1 MISRFFIDRPIFAS
15 VLSIVITIAGIV
27 SLFVLPVAQYP
38 EITPPT
44 VQVSCTYPGASAG
57 VVADT
62 VAAPIEQ
69 QVNGVENMLYMSSS
83 CTNDGAYNLTV
94 TFKLGTNLDMA
105 QVLVQNRVSMATPVL
120 PAEVKAAGV
129 TTKKKS
135 PNVMLVVNL
144 LSPDGRYDQLYL
156 SNYATIQIKDELARI
171 EGVGDVLFWGQQDY
185 SMRVWL
191 DPEKLASIN
200 LTTSDVIHSLQEQ
213 NVQVAAGQIGQPPTE
228 RALDFQF
235 TVNTLGRLTTSE
247 EFGEIILKSGSDG
260 QITRVRDVARIEL
273 GAKNRDQSC
282 TLDGKPSV
290 GLAVFQLPG
299 SNALATADR
308 IRGKMVELKERFP
321 DGLDYAIVYDT
332 TPFIRESIDEVVHA
346 LRDAFILVAVV
357 VLVFLQSWRTTIIP
371 LVAVPVSLVGTFAVM
386 TLLGF
391 SLNNLSLLGLVLAI
405 GVVVDD
411 AIVVVENVERW
422 IEKGLSPKEASYK
435 SMEEVTVAVIA
446 IAFGLSAVFIP
457 VAFIAGITGQFYRQ
471 FALTIATSTLIS
483 AFNSLT
489 LSPALAA
496 IILKPRP
503 AGGHGASLGDALPR
517 LGIVVILGLL
527 AYLKLTPYL
536 APLFGVTIGS
546 GHAEDHGAATSG
558 GSAALL
564 WTARL
569 IALAVGCAAGWFL
582 AGLINGLLA
591 GFFRGFNRAFA
602 ALTAGYARAVRLT
615 IRGSVPVLVVFGG
628 LLYATYFGLKT
639 VPTGFIPS
647 QDKGY
652 LLMNIQLPDAAS
664 LDRTRAV
671 VAKLDTLARERPG
684 VRHTVALAGQSSLLA
699 MNGSNLGSL
708 YVILDDFEHRHAP
721 ELYSDRIAADL
732 RRLAWAKIPEAEI
745 SVFGAPPVDGL
756 GTAGGFKIMVQ
767 DRAGHG
773 LQALAEQTDDL
784 VGEARDDRSLAGVF
798 SMFRANVPQIYVDID
813 RSKCKSMGVAL
824 SDVFNTLQTNLGAYY
839 VNDFNRF
846 GRTWQ
851 VNAQAESPFRSRPE
865 DVARLHVRNASGD
878 MVPLGTIAGVRDVTG
893 PMMITRYN
901 MYPAAP
907 INGVPAPGRSSGE
920 AIATMERLS
929 DVVMARG
936 MTTEWT
942 ELTYMEILAGNTA
955 ALIFP
960 LCVLFVFLTHS
971 AEYESWALPLAI
983 ILIAPLSIS
992 FALLGVS
999 MAGIDNNIFV
1009 QIGFVVLIGL
1019 ACKNAVLI
1027 VEFAKH
1033 EQDHGKSRREAAIE
1047 ASRLRLR
1054 PILMTSFAF
1063 ILGVV
1068 PLALAKGAGAEMR
1081 IALGIAVFAGM
1092 IGVTACGIFFTPV
1105 FYNVITW
1112 VTERRTLRTNL
1123 TSAAA
1128 ETPSNAEQH

>member
-1 MISRFFIDRPIFAS
+1 MLSRFFIDRPIFAA

-44 VQVSCTYPGASAG
+44 VQVSCVYPGASAS

-94 TFKLGTNLDMA
+94 TFKLGTNLDMD
-105 QVLVQNRVSMATPVL
+105 QVLVQNRVSMAMPVL
-120 PAEVKAAGV
+120 PSEVKAAGV

-144 LSPDGRYDQLYL
+144 FSPDGRYDQLYL
-156 SNYATIQIKDELARI
+156 SNYATIQIRDELARVD
-171 EGVGDVLFWGQQDY
+171 GVGDVTYFGQQDY

-191 DPEKLASIN
+191 NPEKLAGLN
-200 LTTSDVIHSLQEQ
+200 LTTSDVISSLQEQ
-213 NVQVAAGQIGQPPTE
+213 NVQVAAGQIGQPPTKE
-228 RALDFQF
+228 VLDFQY
-235 TVNTLGRLTTSE
+235 TMNTLGRLTSPD
-247 EFGEIILKSGSDG
+247 EFGDIVLKTGSEG

-273 GAKNRDQSC
+273 GAKNQDQSC

-290 GLAVFQLPG
+290 ALPIFQLPG
-299 SNALATADR
+299 SNALATADL
-308 IRGKMVELKERFP
+308 IRAKMAQLKQNFP
-321 DGLDYAIVYDT
+321 EGLDYAIVYDT
-332 TPFIRESIDEVVHA
+332 TPFIRESIDEVVKA
-346 LRDAFILVAVV
+346 LRDAFILVAIV
-357 VLVFLQSWRTTIIP
+357 VLIFLQSWRATIIP
-371 LVAVPVSLVGTFAVM
+371 LIAVPVSLVGTFAVM

-422 IEKGLSPKEASYK
+422 IEHGLPPKEAAYK

-457 VAFIAGITGQFYRQ
+457 VAFISGITGQFYRQ

-496 IILKPRP
+496 LILKPHP
-503 AGGHGASLGDALPR
+503 KAGHGHADALPR
-517 LGIVVILGLL
+517 LGIVLLLGLL
-527 AYLKLTPYL
+527 AYVKLTPYL
-536 APLFGVTIGS
+536 APIFGLSAVG
-546 GHAEDHGAATSG
+546 GEHGEGAAIG
-558 GSAALL
+558 GNPALL
-564 WTARL
+564 WVARAVAF
-569 IALAVGCAAGWFL
+569 ALGCVAGWFL
-582 AGLINGLLA
+582 SGQINRLLA
-591 GFFRGFNRAFA
+591 GFFKGFNKAFGG
-602 ALTAGYARAVRLT
+602 LTAGYAHAVRQA
-615 IRGSVPVLVVFGG
+615 IRISVVVLLVFGV
-628 LLYATYFGLKT
+628 LLYATYYGLKT

-652 LLMNIQLPDAAS
+652 LLVNMQLPDAAS
-664 LDRTRAV
+664 LDRTQAV
-671 VAKLDTLARERPG
+671 VAKMDALVREAPG
-684 VRHTVALAGQSSLLA
+684 VKHTVCVAGQSSLLA
-699 MNGSNLGSL
+699 MNGSNLGSM
-708 YVILDDFEHRHAP
+708 YVILDHFEKRHSP
-721 ELYSDRIAADL
+721 ELYADRIAANL
-732 RRLAWAKIPEAEI
+732 RKLAYEKIPEAEVG
-745 SVFGAPPVDGL
+745 VFGAPPVDGL
-756 GTAGGFKIMVQ
+756 GTAGGFKIMVE
-767 DRAGHG
+767 DRGGHG
-773 LQALAEQTDDL
+773 LQALAEQTDNL
-784 VGEARDDRSLAGVF
+784 VARAREDKGLVGVF
-798 SMFRANVPQIYVDID
+798 SMFRANTPQLYADID
-813 RSKCKSMGVAL
+813 RTKCKSAGVAL

-839 VNDFNRF
+839 VNDFNQF

-865 DVARLHVRNASGD
+865 DVGRLQVRNARGE
-878 MVPLGTIAGVRDVTG
+878 MVPLGTLVDVRAVTG

-901 MYPAAP
+901 MYPAAS
-907 INGVPAPGRSSGE
+907 INGAPALGRSSGQ
-920 AIATMERLS
+920 AIASMDSLAEQE
-929 DVVMARG
+929 MARG
-936 MTTEWT
+936 MATEWT
-942 ELTYMEILAGNTA
+942 ELTYMEILAGSTA
-955 ALIFP
+955 AFIFP

-999 MAGIDNNIFV
+999 LKGIDDNIFV

-1033 EQDHGKSRREAAIE
+1033 ERDHGRSRKDAAIE

-1068 PLALAKGAGAEMR
+1068 PLVLAKGAGAEMR
-1081 IALGIAVFAGM
+1081 AALGIAVFAGM

-1112 VTERRTLRTNL
+1112 LTERKAPTAELP
-1123 TSAAA
+1123 SASAPAQTAA
-1128 ETPSNAEQH
+1128 EGH